1 MSITR
6 VTSRVLAENS
16 VGAAQLSVGAVTNV
30 KLAENSVGAAQL
42 SAGAVTNVKLAADS
56 VGTAQ
61 LSAGAVTNTKLAAEV
76 QQLLVPVGA
85 VMTFAR
91 NTAPTGWLICD
102 GASLSRTV
110 SNNAY
115 QPLHTAIGYAFG
127 GSGDSF
133 NLPDLR
139 GEFIRG
145 WANGRNVGGQSTR
158 VFGSAEG
165 DAIRN
170 LTGGIAATVQ
180 WYNAFGVFR
189 HVFSRPSVGSGGL
202 AMSDVDMDASRQV
215 PTAADNRPRNIALLY
230 CIKWN

>member
-16 VGAAQLSVGAVTNV
+16 VGTAQLSGACVGT
-30 KLAENSVGAAQL
+30 AQL
-42 SAGAVTNVKLAADS
+42 SDACVGTAQLSDAC

-61 LSAGAVTNTKLAAEV
+61 LSAGAITNTKLAAEV

-115 QPLHTAIGYAFG
+115 QPLHTAIGYTFG

-145 WANGRNVGGQSTR
+145 WANGRDVGGQSTR

-170 LTGGIAATVQ
+170 LTGGIAATVT
-180 WYNAFGVFR
+180 WYQAFGVFR
-189 HVFSRPSVGSGGL
+189 HVFTRPTMGGSGLGV
-202 AMSDVDMDASRQV
+202 ADVDMDASRQV
-215 PTAADNRPRNIALLY
+215 PTADDNRPRNIALLY